1 MKAAIC
7 ATVLIASLL
16 LISHVFASDICSLG
30 KEALPLTDAKL
41 EEFYKKNIEGKVL
54 EGKGFVVNVW
64 QRGTNKNYAVSID
77 CGDDVIINV
86 ATLSDVKNLNTGQQV
101 NFKGTCVSYG
111 SRRYIY
117 SKKTYMVFELERGS
131 VEINLRK

>member
-7 ATVLIASLL
+7 VITLVVVLTTSQA
-16 LISHVFASDICSLG
+16 FASDICSLG

-41 EEFYKKNIEGKVL
+41 EEFFKKNIEGRVL

-64 QRGTNKNYAVSID
+64 QRGSGKNYAVAID

-86 ATLSDVKNLNTGQQV
+86 AASADVKNLKAGQQV
-101 NFKGTCVSYG
+101 NFEGTCISYG
-111 SRRYIY
+111 TRRYIY
-117 SKKTYMVFELERGS
+117 SRNTYMVFEFEKGS
-131 VEINLRK
+131 IREANHK